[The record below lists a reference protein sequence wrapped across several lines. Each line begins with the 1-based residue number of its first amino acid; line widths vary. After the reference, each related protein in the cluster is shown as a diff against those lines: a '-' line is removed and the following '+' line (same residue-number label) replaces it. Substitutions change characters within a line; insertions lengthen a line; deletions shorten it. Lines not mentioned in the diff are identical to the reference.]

1 MHKARTPIRAFA
13 FIDHFGVFLAVATE
27 AGDIVN
33 GGSASGIA
41 PQRQSSKALVMAIWR
56 RTPQQ
61 AQATA
66 DAVAAVPVARE
77 PVAPK
82 KSPRAK
88 MMRQYDLVDRV
99 RAYNPNTDE
108 DLLNRAYVYAMMA
121 HGEQKRA
128 SGDPYFSHP
137 LEVAAIL
144 TDLKLDDATI
154 VAALLHDTIE
164 DTESTRSEIDQT
176 FGREIGAL
184 VEGLTKLKRLE
195 LVSREAKQAENLR
208 KLLLAI
214 ADDVRVLLIKL
225 ADRLHNM
232 RTLEFVP
239 PASRR
244 RVAEETLD
252 IYAPLAGRMGMQEM
266 REELEDLAF
275 KELDPQAYAVVMQR
289 LDALADRNRNLIGE
303 IETQLS
309 AILKKN
315 GVSAAVAGRSK
326 RPFSIWV
333 KMERK
338 SVGFE
343 QLSDIFGFR
352 IIVNS
357 VAEAYRTL
365 GIVHTTWPVVPGR
378 FKDYI
383 STPKQNDY
391 RSIHT
396 TVIGPGNQRVEL
408 QIRTEDMDR
417 IAEYGIAAH
426 AFYKDGVGSPTEMLQ
441 RESNAFAWLRHTVE
455 VLSES
460 ANPEEFLE
468 HTKMELFHDQVFC
481 FTPKGKLIA
490 LPRHANVI
498 DFAYAVHTD
507 VGNSAVGCKINGKFA
522 PLSSELDNGD
532 EVEVLTSQA
541 QSAPP
546 TAWES
551 LAVTGKAKAA
561 IRRATR
567 TAVRDQYAGLGRR
580 IVERLFMR
588 AKIAYAD
595 DKLKGALPRLARASI
610 EDVMA
615 AVGRSEMKASDVA
628 RAMYPDYKEEAR
640 GGAKKKVAFKRVRSK
655 LTRAAADT
663 SAAIPIKGINNDLP
677 VKFAPNGGA
686 VPGDR
691 IVGIVTPNEGI
702 TIYPIQSPALKDY
715 EEEPERWLD
724 VRWDIEDAVPRRFPA
739 RLLVQNVNEPG
750 SLAQVATVIAEHD
763 GNIDNISMSRRS
775 PDFTELTIDLE
786 VYDLKH
792 LNGIIA
798 QLRAKAV
805 VARVERVNG

>member
-1 MHKARTPIRAFA
+1 MAFWRRRPRQMEA
-13 FIDHFGVFLAVATE
+13 ATDRVAVAPAAPVTE
-27 AGDIVN
+27 RA
-33 GGSASGIA
+33 
-41 PQRQSSKALVMAIWR
+41 
-56 RTPQQ
+56 
-61 AQATA
+61 
-66 DAVAAVPVARE
+66 
-77 PVAPK
+77 
-82 KSPRAK
+82 KSPRSR
-88 MMRQYDLVDRV
+88 MMRQYDLVERV
-99 RAYNPNTDE
+99 RSYNPDTDE
-108 DLLNRAYVYAMMA
+108 DLLNRAYVYAMKA
-121 HGEQKRA
+121 HGTQTRA

-144 TDLKLDDATI
+144 TGLKLDDATI

-164 DTESTRSEIDQT
+164 DTEATRAEIDT
-176 FGREIGAL
+176 IFGHEIGAL

-239 PASRR
+239 HASRR
-244 RVAEETLD
+244 RIAEETLD

-266 REELEDLAF
+266 REELEDLSF
-275 KELDPQAYAVVMQR
+275 HTLDPEAYAVVMQR
-289 LDALADRNRNLIGE
+289 LGSLAERNRNLIGE
-303 IETQLS
+303 IENQLS
-309 AILKKN
+309 KN
-315 GVSAAVAGRSK
+315 LQKNSITARVYGRRK
-326 RPFSIWV
+326 QPFSIWT

-343 QLSDIFGFR
+343 QLSDIYGFR
-352 IIVNS
+352 V
-357 VAEAYRTL
+357 VMVDVEACYRAL
-365 GIVHTTWPVVPGR
+365 GVVHTTWPVVPGR

-396 TVIGPGNQRVEL
+396 TVIGPGQQRVEL
-408 QIRTEDMDR
+408 QIRTEEMNQ
-417 IAEYGIAAH
+417 IAEFGIAAH
-426 AFYKDGVGSPTEMLQ
+426 AFYKEGAGSPTERLN
-441 RESNAFAWLRHTVE
+441 ESNAFAWLRHTVGI
-455 VLSES
+455 LSES

-468 HTKMELFHDQVFC
+468 HTKLELFHDQVFC

-490 LPRHANVI
+490 LPRQANVI

-522 PLSSELDNGD
+522 PLSSELQNGD

-541 QSAPP
+541 QAAPP
-546 TAWES
+546 SAWES
-551 LAVTGKAKAA
+551 LAVTGKARAA

-580 IVERLFMR
+580 IVDRLFAR
-588 AKIAYAD
+588 AKIEYAD
-595 DKLKGALPRLARASI
+595 DKLMGALPRLARASI

-615 AVGRSEMKASDVA
+615 SVGRGELKASDVA
-628 RAMYPDYKEEAR
+628 RAMYPDYKEER
-640 GGAKKKVAFKRVRSK
+640 MVRYGAWKGLASK
-655 LTRAAADT
+655 LKQQSPHPAR
-663 SAAIPIKGINNDLP
+663 SASVIPVRGLNSELP

-691 IVGIVTPNEGI
+691 IVGIVSPGEGI
-702 TIYPIQSPALKDY
+702 TIYPIQSPALKDF

-724 VRWDIEDAVPRRFPA
+724 VRWDIDETMPQRFPA
-739 RLLVQNVNEPG
+739 RILVHNVNEPG

-792 LNGIIA
+792 LSAIIA

>member
-1 MHKARTPIRAFA
+1 MVYR
-13 FIDHFGVFLAVATE
+13 
-27 AGDIVN
+27 
-33 GGSASGIA
+33 
-41 PQRQSSKALVMAIWR
+41 R
-56 RTPQQ
+56 RTPTQMQ
-61 AQATA
+61 AATESV
-66 DAVAAVPVARE
+66 AVAPTAPVAR
-77 PVAPK
+77 PAK
-82 KSPRAK
+82 PRAR
-88 MMRQYDLVDRV
+88 MMRQYDLVERV
-99 RAYNPNTDE
+99 RSYNPNTDE
-108 DLLNRAYVYAMMA
+108 DLLNRAYVYAMKA
-121 HGEQKRA
+121 HGSQTRA

-164 DTESTRSEIDQT
+164 DTEATRAEIDQI
-176 FGREIGAL
+176 FGPEIGAL

-214 ADDVRVLLIKL
+214 ADDVRVLLVKL

-232 RTLEFVP
+232 RTLDFVP
-239 PASRR
+239 TESRR
-244 RVAEETLD
+244 RIAEETLD

-266 REELEDLAF
+266 REELEDLSF
-275 KELDPQAYAVVMQR
+275 RTLDPEAYSVVMQR
-289 LDALADRNRNLIGE
+289 LDALAERNRNLIGE
-303 IETQLS
+303 IEDQLS
-309 AILKKN
+309 NNLRHRGLGARVYGRRKK
-315 GVSAAVAGRSK
+315 
-326 RPFSIWV
+326 PFSIWT

-352 IIVNS
+352 VVVNDI
-357 VAEAYRTL
+357 EACYRAL
-365 GIVHTTWPVVPGR
+365 GIVHTNWPVVPGR

-408 QIRTEDMDR
+408 QIRTEAMDQ
-417 IAEYGIAAH
+417 IAERGIAAH
-426 AFYKDGVGSPTEMLQ
+426 AFYKEGAGSPTEFLK
-441 RESNAFAWLRHTVE
+441 RESNAFAWLRHTIGI
-455 VLSES
+455 LSES

-468 HTKMELFHDQVFC
+468 HTKLELFHDQVFC

-507 VGNSAVGCKINGKFA
+507 VGNSAVGCKINGQFA
-522 PLSSELDNGD
+522 PLSSELQNGD
-532 EVEVLTSQA
+532 EVEVLTSEAQA
-541 QSAPP
+541 APP
-546 TAWES
+546 SAWET
-551 LAVTGKAKAA
+551 LAVTGKARAA

-567 TAVRDQYAGLGRR
+567 TAVRDQYVGLGRR
-580 IVERLFMR
+580 IVERLFER
-588 AKIAYAD
+588 AKIEYAD
-595 DKLKGALPRLARASI
+595 DKLKGALPRLARTSI

-615 AVGRSEMKASDVA
+615 AVGRGEIKASHVA
-628 RAMYPDYKEEAR
+628 RAMYPDYKEERIAR
-640 GGAKKKVAFKRVRSK
+640 YGVKKGLAGKLKEKSSEPPRSPV
-655 LTRAAADT
+655 
-663 SAAIPIKGINNDLP
+663 AIPIRGINSDLP

-691 IVGIVTPNEGI
+691 IVGIVTPGEGI
-702 TIYPIQSPALKDY
+702 TIYPIQAPALKDF

-724 VRWDIEDAVPRRFPA
+724 VRWDIEDSAPQRFPA
-739 RLLVQNVNEPG
+739 RIKVENVNEPG
-750 SLAQVATVIAEHD
+750 ALAQIATVIAEHD
-763 GNIDNISMSRRS
+763 GNIDNISMQRRS
-775 PDFTELTIDLE
+775 PDFTETTIDLE

-792 LNGIIA
+792 LSAILA

-805 VARVERVNG
+805 VARAERVNG

>member
-1 MHKARTPIRAFA
+1 MAYWRRSAPQMQAATEL
-13 FIDHFGVFLAVATE
+13 VAVAP
-27 AGDIVN
+27 A
-33 GGSASGIA
+33 A
-41 PQRQSSKALVMAIWR
+41 PAPVKPAKSSR
-56 RTPQQ
+56 SR
-61 AQATA
+61 
-66 DAVAAVPVARE
+66 
-77 PVAPK
+77 
-82 KSPRAK
+82 
-88 MMRQYDLVDRV
+88 MMRQYDLVERV
-99 RAYNPNTDE
+99 RSYNPDTNE
-108 DLLNRAYVYAMMA
+108 DLLNRAYVYAMKA
-121 HGEQKRA
+121 HGTQTRA

-164 DTESTRSEIDQT
+164 DTEATRSEIDHI
-176 FGREIGAL
+176 FGPEIGAL

-214 ADDVRVLLIKL
+214 SDDVRVLLVKL

-239 PASRR
+239 PASRQR
-244 RVAEETLD
+244 IAEETLD
-252 IYAPLAGRMGMQEM
+252 IYAPLAGRMGMHEM
-266 REELEDLAF
+266 REELEDLSF
-275 KELDPQAYAVVMQR
+275 HSLDPEAYTVVKQR
-289 LDALADRNRNLIGE
+289 LDSLAERNRNLIGE
-303 IETQLS
+303 IESQLS
-309 AILKKN
+309 KN
-315 GVSAAVAGRSK
+315 LQRNGLSAQVTGRRK
-326 RPFSIWV
+326 QPFSIWT

-343 QLSDIFGFR
+343 QLSDIYGFR
-352 IIVNS
+352 VVLKDVES
-357 VAEAYRTL
+357 CYRAL
-365 GIVHTTWPVVPGR
+365 GVVHTTWPVVPGR

-408 QIRTEDMDR
+408 QIRTEEMDQ
-417 IAEYGIAAH
+417 IAEFGIAAH
-426 AFYKDGVGSPTEMLQ
+426 AFYKDGVGSPTELLK
-441 RESNAFAWLRHTVE
+441 RESNAFAWLRHTIAI
-455 VLSES
+455 LSDS

-468 HTKMELFHDQVFC
+468 HTKLELFHDQVFC

-490 LPRHANVI
+490 LPRQANVI

-522 PLSSELDNGD
+522 PLSSELQNGD
-532 EVEVLTSQA
+532 EVEVLTSEA

-546 TAWES
+546 SAWEL
-551 LAVTGKAKAA
+551 LAVTGKARAA

-580 IVERLFMR
+580 IVERLFVR
-588 AKIAYAD
+588 AKIEYAD

-610 EDVMA
+610 DDVMA
-615 AVGRSEMKASDVA
+615 AVGRGEMKASDVA
-628 RAMYPDYKEEAR
+628 RAMYPDYKEERVAR
-640 GGAKKKVAFKRVRSK
+640 YGAKKSSLAVKLKLKSPPPDPSRSP
-655 LTRAAADT
+655 
-663 SAAIPIKGINNDLP
+663 SAIPVRGINSDLP

-691 IVGIVTPNEGI
+691 IVGIVTPGEGI
-702 TIYPIQSPALKDY
+702 TIYPIQSPALKDF

-724 VRWDIEDAVPRRFPA
+724 VRWDVDESTPQRFPA
-739 RLLVQNVNEPG
+739 RITVDNVNEPG

-763 GNIDNISMSRRS
+763 GNIDNISMFRRS

-792 LNGIIA
+792 LSAIIA

>member
-1 MHKARTPIRAFA
+1 MVYRRRKFTQMEAATES
-13 FIDHFGVFLAVATE
+13 VAVAPT
-27 AGDIVN
+27 
-33 GGSASGIA
+33 A
-41 PQRQSSKALVMAIWR
+41 PTTR
-56 RTPQQ
+56 P
-61 AQATA
+61 
-66 DAVAAVPVARE
+66 
-77 PVAPK
+77 PK
-82 KSPRAK
+82 PRAR
-88 MMRQYDLVDRV
+88 MMRQYDLVERV
-99 RAYNPNTDE
+99 RSYNPHTNE
-108 DLLNRAYVYAMMA
+108 DLLNRAYVYAMKA
-121 HGEQKRA
+121 HGSQTRA

-164 DTESTRSEIDQT
+164 DTEATRAEIDQI
-176 FGREIGAL
+176 FGPEIGAL

-214 ADDVRVLLIKL
+214 ADDVRVLLVKL

-232 RTLEFVP
+232 RTLEFVRP
-239 PASRR
+239 ESRR
-244 RVAEETLD
+244 RIAEETLD

-266 REELEDLAF
+266 REELEDLSF
-275 KELDPQAYAVVMQR
+275 RTLDPEAYNVVMQR
-289 LDALADRNRNLIGE
+289 LDGLAERNRNLIGE
-303 IETQLS
+303 IEAQLS
-309 AILKKN
+309 NNLRHRGLGARVYGRRKK
-315 GVSAAVAGRSK
+315 
-326 RPFSIWV
+326 PFSIWT

-352 IIVNS
+352 VVVND
-357 VAEAYRTL
+357 VEACYRAL

-408 QIRTEDMDR
+408 QIRTEEMDQ
-417 IAEYGIAAH
+417 IAERGIAAH
-426 AFYKDGVGSPTEMLQ
+426 VFYKEGVGSPTEFLK
-441 RESNAFAWLRHTVE
+441 RESNAFAWLRHTVGI
-455 VLSES
+455 LSES
-460 ANPEEFLE
+460 TNPEEFLE
-468 HTKMELFHDQVFC
+468 HTKLELFHDQVFC

-522 PLSSELDNGD
+522 PLSSELQNGD
-532 EVEVLTSQA
+532 EVEVLTSEA

-546 TAWES
+546 SAWES
-551 LAVTGKAKAA
+551 LAVTGKARAA

-580 IVERLFMR
+580 IVERLFER
-588 AKIAYAD
+588 AKIDYAD
-595 DKLKGALPRLARASI
+595 DKLKGALPRLARSSI

-615 AVGRSEMKASDVA
+615 AVGRGEIKASDVA
-628 RAMYPDYKEEAR
+628 RAMYPDYKEER
-640 GGAKKKVAFKRVRSK
+640 VGRYAKKGLAAK
-655 LTRAAADT
+655 LKETVVPGTPRPP
-663 SAAIPIKGINNDLP
+663 AAIPIRGINSDLP

-691 IVGIVTPNEGI
+691 IVGIVTPGEGI
-702 TIYPIQSPALKDY
+702 TIYPIQAPALKDF

-724 VRWDIEDAVPRRFPA
+724 VRWDIEDTTPQRFPA
-739 RLLVQNVNEPG
+739 RIKVENVNEPG
-750 SLAQVATVIAEHD
+750 ALAQIATVIAEHD
-763 GNIDNISMSRRS
+763 GNIDNISMQRRS
-775 PDFTELTIDLE
+775 PDFTETTIDLE

-792 LNGIIA
+792 LSAIIA

>member
-1 MHKARTPIRAFA
+1 MQA
-13 FIDHFGVFLAVATE
+13 ATE
-27 AGDIVN
+27 SVAVV
-33 GGSASGIA
+33 
-41 PQRQSSKALVMAIWR
+41 P
-56 RTPQQ
+56 
-61 AQATA
+61 TA
-66 DAVAAVPVARE
+66 PVAR
-77 PVAPK
+77 PAK
-82 KSPRAK
+82 PRAR
-88 MMRQYDLVDRV
+88 MMRQYDLVERV
-99 RAYNPNTDE
+99 RSYNPNTNE
-108 DLLNRAYVYAMMA
+108 DLLNRAYVYAMKA
-121 HGEQKRA
+121 HGSQTRA

-164 DTESTRSEIDQT
+164 DTEATRAEIDQL
-176 FGREIGAL
+176 FGPEIGAL

-214 ADDVRVLLIKL
+214 ADDVRVLLVKL

-232 RTLEFVP
+232 RTLDFVP
-239 PASRR
+239 TESRR
-244 RVAEETLD
+244 RIAEETLD

-266 REELEDLAF
+266 REELEDLSF
-275 KELDPQAYAVVMQR
+275 RTLDPEAYSVVMQR
-289 LDALADRNRNLIGE
+289 LDALAERNRNLIGE
-303 IETQLS
+303 IEDQLS
-309 AILKKN
+309 NNLRHRGLGARVYGRRKK
-315 GVSAAVAGRSK
+315 
-326 RPFSIWV
+326 PFSIWT

-352 IIVNS
+352 LVVNDI
-357 VAEAYRTL
+357 EACYRAL

-408 QIRTEDMDR
+408 QIRTEGMDQ
-417 IAEYGIAAH
+417 IAERGIAAH
-426 AFYKDGVGSPTEMLQ
+426 VFYKEGVGSPTEFLK
-441 RESNAFAWLRHTVE
+441 RESNAFAWLRHTIGI
-455 VLSES
+455 LSES

-468 HTKMELFHDQVFC
+468 HTKLELFHDQVFC

-507 VGNSAVGCKINGKFA
+507 VGNSAVGCKINGQFA
-522 PLSSELDNGD
+522 PLSSELQNGD
-532 EVEVLTSQA
+532 EVEVLTSEA

-546 TAWES
+546 SAWET
-551 LAVTGKAKAA
+551 LAVTGKARAA

-580 IVERLFMR
+580 IVERLFER
-588 AKIAYAD
+588 AKIEYAD
-595 DKLKGALPRLARASI
+595 DKLKGALPRLARTSI

-615 AVGRSEMKASDVA
+615 AVGRGEIKASHVA
-628 RAMYPDYKEEAR
+628 RAMYPDYKEERIAR
-640 GGAKKKVAFKRVRSK
+640 YGVKKGLAAKLKEKSSDSPRSPV
-655 LTRAAADT
+655 
-663 SAAIPIKGINNDLP
+663 AIPIRGINSDLP

-691 IVGIVTPNEGI
+691 IVGIVTPGEGI
-702 TIYPIQSPALKDY
+702 TIYPIQSPALKDF

-724 VRWDIEDAVPRRFPA
+724 VRWDIEDSPPQRFPA
-739 RLLVQNVNEPG
+739 RIKVENVNEPG
-750 SLAQVATVIAEHD
+750 ALAQIATVIAEHD
-763 GNIDNISMSRRS
+763 GNIDNISMQRRS
-775 PDFTELTIDLE
+775 PDFTETTIDLE

-792 LNGIIA
+792 LSAILA

>member
-1 MHKARTPIRAFA
+1 MQGATES
-13 FIDHFGVFLAVATE
+13 VAVAP
-27 AGDIVN
+27 
-33 GGSASGIA
+33 SA
-41 PQRQSSKALVMAIWR
+41 
-56 RTPQQ
+56 
-61 AQATA
+61 
-66 DAVAAVPVARE
+66 PVR
-77 PVAPK
+77 APK
-82 KSPRAK
+82 SRARI
-88 MMRQYDLVDRV
+88 MRQYDLVERV
-99 RAYNPNTDE
+99 RSYNPNTNE
-108 DLLNRAYVYAMMA
+108 DLLNRAYVYAMKA
-121 HGEQKRA
+121 HGSQTRA

-164 DTESTRSEIDQT
+164 DTEATRAEIDQI
-176 FGREIGAL
+176 FGPEIGAL

-214 ADDVRVLLIKL
+214 SDDVRVLLIKL

-232 RTLEFVP
+232 RTLDFVP
-239 PASRR
+239 PESRR
-244 RVAEETLD
+244 RIAEETLD

-266 REELEDLAF
+266 REELEDLSF
-275 KELDPQAYAVVMQR
+275 RTLDPEAHSVVKQR
-289 LDALADRNRNLIGE
+289 LDALAERNRNLIGE
-303 IETQLS
+303 IETQLTTN
-309 AILKKN
+309 LRKN
-315 GVSAAVAGRSK
+315 GLTALVYGRRK
-326 RPFSIWV
+326 KPFSIWT

-338 SVGFE
+338 SIGFE
-343 QLSDIFGFR
+343 QLSDIFAFR
-352 IIVNS
+352 VIVS
-357 VAEAYRTL
+357 DVEACYRAL

-408 QIRTEDMDR
+408 QIRTEEMHR
-417 IAEYGIAAH
+417 IAELGIAAH
-426 AFYKDGVGSPTEMLQ
+426 VFYKEGVGSPTELLK
-441 RESNAFAWLRHTVE
+441 RESNAFAWLRNTITT
-455 VLSES
+455 LSEG

-468 HTKMELFHDQVFC
+468 HTKLELFHDQVFC

-507 VGNSAVGCKINGKFA
+507 VGNSAVGSKINGKFA
-522 PLSSELDNGD
+522 PLSSELQNGD
-532 EVEVLTSQA
+532 EVEVLTSEA

-546 TAWES
+546 SAWES
-551 LAVTGKAKAA
+551 LAVTGKARAA

-580 IVERLFMR
+580 IVERLFER
-588 AKIAYAD
+588 AKLEYAD
-595 DKLKGALPRLARASI
+595 DKLKGALPRLARNSI
-610 EDVMA
+610 DDVMA
-615 AVGRSEMKASDVA
+615 AVGRGEMKASNVA
-628 RAMYPDYKEEAR
+628 RAMYPDYKEER
-640 GGAKKKVAFKRVRSK
+640 GTRYGAKKSLALKLKSPPDPSRS
-655 LTRAAADT
+655 R
-663 SAAIPIKGINNDLP
+663 SAIPIRGINLGLP

-691 IVGIVTPNEGI
+691 IVGIVTPGEGI
-702 TIYPIQSPALKDY
+702 TIYPIQSPALKDF

-724 VRWDIEDAVPRRFPA
+724 VRWDVDESTPQRFPA
-739 RLLVQNVNEPG
+739 RIRVDNVNEPG

-763 GNIDNISMSRRS
+763 GNIDNISMHRRS

-792 LNGIIA
+792 LSAIIA

>member
-1 MHKARTPIRAFA
+1 MVYRRRRPTQMQAATES
-13 FIDHFGVFLAVATE
+13 VAVA
-27 AGDIVN
+27 
-33 GGSASGIA
+33 
-41 PQRQSSKALVMAIWR
+41 P
-56 RTPQQ
+56 
-61 AQATA
+61 TA
-66 DAVAAVPVARE
+66 PVAR
-77 PVAPK
+77 PAK
-82 KSPRAK
+82 PRAR
-88 MMRQYDLVDRV
+88 MMRQYDLVERV
-99 RAYNPNTDE
+99 RSYNPNTNE
-108 DLLNRAYVYAMMA
+108 DLLNRAYVYAMKA
-121 HGEQKRA
+121 HGSQTRA

-164 DTESTRSEIDQT
+164 DTEATGAEIDQI
-176 FGREIGAL
+176 FGPEIRAL

-214 ADDVRVLLIKL
+214 ADDVRVLLVKL

-232 RTLEFVP
+232 RTLDFVP
-239 PASRR
+239 PESRR
-244 RVAEETLD
+244 RIAEETLD
-252 IYAPLAGRMGMQEM
+252 IYAPLSGRMGMQEM
-266 REELEDLAF
+266 REELEDLSF
-275 KELDPQAYAVVMQR
+275 RTLDPEAYSVVMQR
-289 LDALADRNRNLIGE
+289 LDALAERNRNLIGE
-303 IETQLS
+303 IEAQLS
-309 AILKKN
+309 NNLRHRGLGARVYGRRKK
-315 GVSAAVAGRSK
+315 
-326 RPFSIWV
+326 PFSIWT

-352 IIVNS
+352 VVVND
-357 VAEAYRTL
+357 VEACYRAL

-408 QIRTEDMDR
+408 QIRTEAMDQ
-417 IAEYGIAAH
+417 IAERGIAAH
-426 AFYKDGVGSPTEMLQ
+426 VFYKEDVGSPNEFLK
-441 RESNAFAWLRHTVE
+441 RESNAFAWLRHTIGI
-455 VLSES
+455 LSES

-468 HTKMELFHDQVFC
+468 HTKLELFHDQVFC

-522 PLSSELDNGD
+522 PLSSELQNGD
-532 EVEVLTSQA
+532 EVEVLTSEA

-546 TAWES
+546 SAWES
-551 LAVTGKAKAA
+551 LAVTGKARAA

-580 IVERLFMR
+580 IVERLFER
-588 AKIAYAD
+588 AKIEYAD

-615 AVGRSEMKASDVA
+615 AVGRGEIKASDVA
-628 RAMYPDYKEEAR
+628 RAMYPDYKEERVAR
-640 GGAKKKVAFKRVRSK
+640 YGIKKGLAAKLKEKVVSEPPRSP
-655 LTRAAADT
+655 
-663 SAAIPIKGINNDLP
+663 AIPIRGINSDLP

-691 IVGIVTPNEGI
+691 IVGIVTPGEGI
-702 TIYPIQSPALKDY
+702 TIYPIQSPALKDF

-724 VRWDIEDAVPRRFPA
+724 VRWDIEDSMPQRFPA
-739 RLLVQNVNEPG
+739 RIRVENVNEPG
-750 SLAQVATVIAEHD
+750 ALAQIATVIAEHD
-763 GNIDNISMSRRS
+763 GNIDNISMQRRS
-775 PDFTELTIDLE
+775 PDFTETTIDLE

-792 LNGIIA
+792 LSAILA

>member
-1 MHKARTPIRAFA
+1 
-13 FIDHFGVFLAVATE
+13 
-27 AGDIVN
+27 
-33 GGSASGIA
+33 
-41 PQRQSSKALVMAIWR
+41 MAYWR
-56 RTPQQ
+56 RFPRQMQ
-61 AQATA
+61 AAA
-66 DAVAAVPVARE
+66 DAAAAPPPVAPVARS
-77 PVAPK
+77 AK
-82 KSPRAK
+82 RSPTR
-88 MMRQYDLVDRV
+88 MMRQYDLVERV

-164 DTESTRSEIDQT
+164 DTEATRTEIDQI
-176 FGREIGAL
+176 FGHEIGAL

-208 KLLLAI
+208 KLLLAV
-214 ADDVRVLLIKL
+214 ADDVRVLLVKL

-244 RVAEETLD
+244 RVAEETID
-252 IYAPLAGRMGMQEM
+252 IYAPLAGRMGMHEM
-266 REELEDLAF
+266 REELEDLSF
-275 KELDPQAYAVVMQR
+275 RELDPEAHTVVSGR
-289 LDALADRNRNLIGE
+289 LGALAERNRNLIGE
-303 IETQLS
+303 IESQLS
-309 AILKKN
+309 ANLTKHGI
-315 GVSAAVAGRSK
+315 SARVAGRRK
-326 RPFSIWV
+326 RPFSIWT

-352 IIVNS
+352 LV
-357 VAEAYRTL
+357 VKTVEECYAAL
-365 GIVHTTWPVVPGR
+365 GIVHTVWPMVPGR

-391 RSIHT
+391 RSLHT
-396 TVIGPGNQRVEL
+396 TVIGPGKQRVEL
-408 QIRTEDMDR
+408 QIRTEEMDR
-417 IAEYGIAAH
+417 VAEYGIAAH
-426 AFYKDGVGSPTEMLQ
+426 AFYKEGVGSPTEMLN

-455 VLSES
+455 VLSEG

-468 HTKMELFHDQVFC
+468 HTKLELFHDQVFC

-490 LPRHANVI
+490 LPREANVI

-522 PLSSELDNGD
+522 PLSSELQNGD
-532 EVEVLTSQA
+532 EVEVLTSPA

-546 TAWES
+546 SAWES
-551 LAVTGKAKAA
+551 LAVTGKARAA

-567 TAVRDQYAGLGRR
+567 AAVREQYAGLGRR
-580 IVERLFMR
+580 IVERLFIR
-588 AKIAYAD
+588 AKIAYDD
-595 DKLKGALPRLARASI
+595 DKLKGALPRLARTSI

-615 AVGRSEMKASDVA
+615 AVGRGEMKASNVA
-628 RAMYPDYKEEAR
+628 RAMYPDYKEERLALF
-640 GGAKKKVAFKRVRSK
+640 GAKKEGAEKAVKP
-655 LTRAAADT
+655 AAK
-663 SAAIPIKGINNDLP
+663 SAIPIRGINSDLP

-691 IVGIVTPNEGI
+691 IVGIVAPGEGI
-702 TIYPIQSPALKDY
+702 TIYPIQSPALKDF
-715 EEEPERWLD
+715 EDMPERWLD
-724 VRWDIEDAVPRRFPA
+724 VRWDVDESSPQRFPA
-739 RLLVQNVNEPG
+739 RLFVQNVNEPG
-750 SLAQVATVIAEHD
+750 SLAQIATVIAEHD

-792 LNGIIA
+792 LSAIIA

-805 VARVERVNG
+805 VAQVERVNG

>member
-1 MHKARTPIRAFA
+1 MAFRRHSPRQMQA
-13 FIDHFGVFLAVATE
+13 AT
-27 AGDIVN
+27 DSV
-33 GGSASGIA
+33 
-41 PQRQSSKALVMAIWR
+41 
-56 RTPQQ
+56 
-61 AQATA
+61 
-66 DAVAAVPVARE
+66 AVAAPSAAPAKPVR
-77 PVAPK
+77 
-82 KSPRAK
+82 SPRSR
-88 MMRQYDLVDRV
+88 MMRQYYLVERV
-99 RAYNPNTDE
+99 RSYNPDTNE
-108 DLLNRAYVYAMMA
+108 DLLNRAYVYAMKA
-121 HGEQKRA
+121 HGTQTRA

-164 DTESTRSEIDQT
+164 DTEATRAEIDHI
-176 FGREIGAL
+176 FGHEIGAL

-239 PASRR
+239 PTARR
-244 RVAEETLD
+244 RIAEETLD

-266 REELEDLAF
+266 REELEDLSF
-275 KELDPQAYAVVMQR
+275 RTLDPEAYAVVTQR
-289 LDALADRNRNLIGE
+289 LDTLAERNRNLIGE
-303 IETQLS
+303 IESQLS
-309 AILKKN
+309 KNLKNN
-315 GVSAAVAGRSK
+315 GLTARIYGRRK
-326 RPFSIWV
+326 QPFSIWT

-343 QLSDIFGFR
+343 QLSDIFAFR
-352 IIVNS
+352 VVMNDL
-357 VAEAYRTL
+357 EACYRAL
-365 GIVHTTWPVVPGR
+365 GVVHTTWPVVPGR

-408 QIRTEDMDR
+408 QIRTEEMHQ
-417 IAEYGIAAH
+417 IAEFGIAAH
-426 AFYKDGVGSPTEMLQ
+426 AFYKDGIGSPTELLN
-441 RESNAFAWLRHTVE
+441 RESNAFAWLRHTIA
-455 VLSES
+455 VLSDG

-468 HTKMELFHDQVFC
+468 HT
-481 FTPKGKLIA
+481 
-490 LPRHANVI
+490 N
-498 DFAYAVHTD
+498 

-522 PLSSELDNGD
+522 PLSSELQNGD
-532 EVEVLTSQA
+532 EVEVLTSEA

-546 TAWES
+546 SAWES
-551 LAVTGKAKAA
+551 LAVTGKARAA

-580 IVERLFMR
+580 IVERLFAR
-588 AKIAYAD
+588 AKIEYAD

-610 EDVMA
+610 DDVMA
-615 AVGRSEMKASDVA
+615 SVGRGEMKASDVA
-628 RAMYPDYKEEAR
+628 RAMYPDYKEERVAR
-640 GGAKKKVAFKRVRSK
+640 YGAPKKSLAVKLKLKSPPDPARSP
-655 LTRAAADT
+655 
-663 SAAIPIKGINNDLP
+663 SAIPVRGINSDLP

-691 IVGIVTPNEGI
+691 IVGIVTPGEGI
-702 TIYPIQSPALKDY
+702 TIYPIQSPALKDF

-724 VRWDIEDAVPRRFPA
+724 VRWDIDETMPQRFPA
-739 RLLVQNVNEPG
+739 RILVNNVNEPG

-792 LNGIIA
+792 LSAIIA